1 MLCEGTKNS
10 GDMQIFLLKNNVL
23 TFAAYEVLYEV
34 SMRFLKDTSCS
45 EPPVYK
51 GLSEDYMRL

>member
-1 MLCEGTKNS
+1 MLCKVTKFS

-34 SMRFLKDTSCS
+34 SMRFLKDTSCAEMPFHKGIS
-45 EPPVYK
+45 EYF
-51 GLSEDYMRL
+51 MRL

>member
-1 MLCEGTKNS
+1 
-10 GDMQIFLLKNNVL
+10 MQIFLLKNNVL

-51 GLSEDYMRL
+51 GVSEYFMRL

>member
-1 MLCEGTKNS
+1 MLCKVTKFS

-45 EPPVYK
+45 KTPVYK
-51 GLSEDYMRL
+51 GVSEDYMRL